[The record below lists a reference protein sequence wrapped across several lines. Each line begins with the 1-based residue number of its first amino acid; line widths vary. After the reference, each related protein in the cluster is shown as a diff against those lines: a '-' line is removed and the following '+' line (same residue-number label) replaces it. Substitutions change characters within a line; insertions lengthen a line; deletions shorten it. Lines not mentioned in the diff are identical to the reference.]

1 MYGQKPQVLLKQES
15 DLPKTKLNLFVVYS
29 FHPLFLHCFLT
40 QYMIYNLHFKKEGKK
55 KQFIIKGKVVYY
67 VLSRY
72 R

>member
-40 QYMIYNLHFKKEGKK
+40 QYMIYNLHFKKGGKK
-55 KQFIIKGKVVYY
+55 FIIKGNVVYY

>member
-15 DLPKTKLNLFVVYS
+15 DLPKSKLNLFVVYS
-29 FHPLFLHCFLT
+29 FHPLFLDCFLT
-40 QYMIYNLHFKKEGKK
+40 QYMIYNLHFKKGGKK
-55 KQFIIKGKVVYY
+55 KCIIKGKVVYY

>member
-40 QYMIYNLHFKKEGKK
+40 QYMIYNLHFKKGGK
-55 KQFIIKGKVVYY
+55 KQFIIKGNVVYY
-67 VLSRY
+67 VLSP
-72 R
+72 